1 MPATTCVGLWSGR
14 ARPPGVKL
22 RRLPTHGEPL
32 GLVLPWSRSV
42 SEGENS
48 RGDCVVNTSR
58 PPESKS
64 ECGVRCD
71 GCLQTVARP
80 SRPVYTADLRPSIG
94 GGLHRPTGAARLKR
108 ERGAKPLRSRHC
120 DGRGAIA
127 DATHAARKRGEGASA
142 RSSPQSGDL
151 PWAETS
157 VAPRGVGAEATMQAV
172 SNPSRAFPPE
182 ASHSRGSKRG
192 AARCSAARRDAAR
205 LFSPVRGPAAG
216 G

>member
-1 MPATTCVGLWSGR
+1 MLSASGPAGR
-14 ARPPGVKL
+14 DLQASKL

-64 ECGVRCD
+64 ECGVRRD
-71 GCLQTVARP
+71 GGLQTVAR
-80 SRPVYTADLRPSIG
+80 RMLPVYTAGLCPTIG

-127 DATHAARKRGEGASA
+127 DATHEAARNRGEGASA

-157 VAPRGVGAEATMQAV
+157 VAPRGWERRPRCRRFHTRPGRSCPKRPIRAVRSGAMR
-172 SNPSRAFPPE
+172 P
-182 ASHSRGSKRG
+182 G
-192 AARCSAARRDAAR
+192 CSPR
-205 LFSPVRGPAAG
+205 
-216 G
+216 